1 MEFFPR
7 WLYLKNNSLSS
18 LSTQGVWL
26 MSFCSNMASD
36 KVDVL
41 SERVVRALKCK
52 NERDLGVFYSGY
64 RKKFEAMHFLSSA
77 AEHFNFNK
85 TLHRDLGAESHIP
98 YHLKMSKHVVALR
111 LVKNNNVAS

>member
-1 MEFFPR
+1 
-7 WLYLKNNSLSS
+7 
-18 LSTQGVWL
+18 

-85 TLHRDLGAESHIP
+85 TLHRDLGAESLHSISF
-98 YHLKMSKHVVALR
+98 KNVEACCCIKVSKEQQC
-111 LVKNNNVAS
+111 S

>member
-1 MEFFPR
+1 
-7 WLYLKNNSLSS
+7 
-18 LSTQGVWL
+18 

-64 RKKFEAMHFLSSA
+64 LSSA

-85 TLHRDLGAESHIP
+85 TLHRDLGAESYIP

>member
-1 MEFFPR
+1 M
-7 WLYLKNNSLSS
+7 
-18 LSTQGVWL
+18 WL
-26 MSFCSNMASD
+26 MSFRSNMASD

-41 SERVVRALKCK
+41 SERVVGALRCK
-52 NERDLGVFYSGY
+52 NERDLSVFYSGY
-64 RKKFEAMHFLSSA
+64 RNKFEAMHFLSS

-85 TLHRDLGAESHIP
+85 TLHRDLGADSYIP